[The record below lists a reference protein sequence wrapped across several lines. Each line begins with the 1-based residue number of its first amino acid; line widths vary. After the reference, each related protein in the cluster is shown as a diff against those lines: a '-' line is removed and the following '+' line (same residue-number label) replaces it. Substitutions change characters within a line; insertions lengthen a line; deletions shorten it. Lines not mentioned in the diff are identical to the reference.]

1 MDTIFALGTGP
12 GRAAIAVIRL
22 SGQAV
27 QQLLTDVSGG
37 VPDPR
42 VSRLATLRDPANGE
56 ELDRGLTFFF
66 PAPHSATGED
76 YAELHLHGGRAVVD
90 GVLSALS
97 RRPGLRLAEPGEFAR
112 RGFANGKLDLSQ
124 AEALADLIDAQTEA
138 QRRQALR
145 IAGGALRR
153 EVERWR
159 GSLIE
164 ALALVEAELDF
175 SDESDVGSFDQAR
188 LRQLLEPLLVEMHA
202 ALKAAPASER
212 MREGFLVMILGAPNA
227 GKSTLLNAL
236 ARRDLAIVSP
246 TPGTTRDMIEA
257 HLDVEGLP
265 VTFVDTAGL
274 RDAADQIERIGVD
287 RVLERIGTA
296 DLVLWL
302 SPDAQEPRPEM
313 AGRVDVLKIA
323 TKTDLAPAPFGW
335 LGVSAKTGAGVDA
348 LLKEV
353 GAFAKQHLGDGASAL
368 LIRERH
374 RTAISAAAASLVS
387 VLTSEKDLEF
397 VAEDLRS
404 AGRALGRIVGAVDV
418 EDVLEA
424 VFGRFCIGK

>member
-27 QQLLTDVSGG
+27 QQVLTDFTGG

-42 VSRLATLRDPANGE
+42 VLRLATLRDPANGE
-56 ELDRGLTFFF
+56 ELDRGLIFFF

-97 RRPGLRLAEPGEFAR
+97 RRPGLRMAEPGEYAR

-124 AEALADLIDAQTEA
+124 AEALADLIDAETEA

-175 SDESDVGSFDQAR
+175 SDESDVGRFDQAR
-188 LRQLLEPLLVEMHA
+188 LRRLLEPVLEEMRA
-202 ALKAAPASER
+202 ALKDAPASER

-227 GKSTLLNAL
+227 GKSTLLNTL
-236 ARRDLAIVSP
+236 ARRDLAIVSA
-246 TPGTTRDMIEA
+246 TPGTTRDMIES
-257 HLDVEGLP
+257 HLDVDGLP

-274 RDAADQIERIGVD
+274 RDAADEIERIGVD

-302 SPDAQEPRPEM
+302 SPDAHEPKPEM
-313 AGRVDVLKIA
+313 AAHVDVLKIA
-323 TKTDLAPAPFGW
+323 TKTDLSPAPAGW
-335 LGVSAKTGAGVDA
+335 LGISAKTGAGVEE
-348 LLKEV
+348 LLKHV
-353 GAFAKQHLGDGASAL
+353 GDYAKQRLGDGASAL

-374 RTAISAAAASLVS
+374 RTAISAAAACLGSTLG
-387 VLTSEKDLEF
+387 SEKDLEF

-424 VFGRFCIGK
+424 VFARFCIGK

>member
-27 QQLLTDVSGG
+27 QQVLTDFTGG

-42 VSRLATLRDPANGE
+42 VLRLATLRDPANGA

-97 RRPGLRLAEPGEFAR
+97 RRGGLRMAEPGEFAR

-159 GSLIE
+159 GSLID

-175 SDESDVGSFDQAR
+175 SDESDVGRFDQAP
-188 LRQLLEPLLVEMHA
+188 LRRLLEPVLEEMRA
-202 ALKAAPASER
+202 ALRDAPASER

-227 GKSTLLNAL
+227 GKSTLLNTL

-257 HLDVEGLP
+257 HLDVAGLP

-274 RDAADQIERIGVD
+274 REAADEIERIGVD

-302 SPDAQEPRPEM
+302 SPDAHEPKPEM
-313 AGRVDVLKIA
+313 AAQVEVLKIA
-323 TKTDLAPAPFGW
+323 TKTDLSPAPAGW
-335 LGVSAKTGAGVDA
+335 LGISAKTGAGVEE
-348 LLKEV
+348 LLKHV
-353 GAFAKQHLGDGASAL
+353 GDCAKRRLGDGASAL

-374 RTAISAAAASLVS
+374 RTAISAAAACLGSMLG
-387 VLTSEKDLEF
+387 SEKDLEF

-424 VFGRFCIGK
+424 VFARFCIGK